1 MRHPFHILLAF
12 IAFPFYVYG
21 RLGETEQEL
30 VARFG
35 PPVSRAREVTLTQSK
50 IIEFGSKLIFRQG
63 DWTIESVMIEGRCA
77 REEYWKAGE
86 WTEDQFVTVLTSNAQ
101 GEKWTDLSKA
111 MTKGLMREW
120 HRGDGATAVWSIG
133 THMMVTHPAYVR
145 AKKRVEDKAKAE
157 ASQIPKI

>member
-1 MRHPFHILLAF
+1 MRHSFHLFVAF
-12 IAFPFYVYG
+12 IVFPIGVFG

-35 PPVSRAREVTLTQSK
+35 PPVSRVREITLTQNK
-50 IIEFGSKLIFRQG
+50 VIEFGSKLIFRQG
-63 DWTIESVMIEGRCA
+63 DWTIESVMIEGRCG

-111 MTKGLMREW
+111 MSKKLAREW
-120 HRGDGATAVWSIG
+120 HRGDGATAVWNMGS
-133 THMMVTHPAYVR
+133 HMTVTHPAYVR
-145 AKKRVEDKAKAE
+145 AKKRAEDKA
-157 ASQIPKI
+157 